1 MFLLFYKI
9 DKISSQKYKIIK
21 HNLILN
27 RYFDNIIKF
36 YCAQK
41 KTHLTFFNKKVI
53 IEKETSPNLKKKMKE
68 LRYLDKYF
76 IKYKFSFSLGIL
88 ITIIAQIF
96 SLFTPKL
103 ISSSLEAIEKF
114 DKLSSVEKS
123 STMVIGQYR
132 EELIHNVLLI
142 IATTIIAG
150 FLTFLMRQTLIV
162 MSRHI
167 EFDLKNEVFRQ
178 YENLSQN
185 FYKQNRTG
193 DLMNRISEDV
203 SKVRMYVGPAVMY
216 TINTFIRFAIVIAY
230 MYNVSPRLTL
240 YTLLPLPIL
249 SYAIFKLS
257 SEINIRSTVF
267 QQYLSKVSSFTQEIF
282 SGIRVIKA
290 YSLENQQQNNLI
302 SLAEESKSKS
312 LSLARV
318 QSLFGP
324 LMLALIGISN
334 LVVIYF
340 GGMLYINGTIKSI
353 GTIAEFI
360 LYVNMLTWPVASLGW
375 VSSMV
380 QEAEASQKRLNEFLK
395 IVPDIQNNNPSSST
409 VDGTISFENVSYT
422 YEDTNI
428 EALKNISFTV
438 KKGETLA
445 ILGKTGSGKST
456 LLSLIS
462 RMYDVT
468 EGQVKIDGKE
478 ISQLNLFDLRN
489 SIGIVPQD
497 AFLFSDSIKNNI
509 KFGKENATD
518 DEVIAA
524 AKSAV
529 VHDNIEGFNK
539 GYDTILGERGIT
551 LSGGQKQRVSIARA
565 IIKKPE
571 ILLFDDCLSA
581 VDTETE
587 EAILNNLFEICKD
600 KTTIIVSHR
609 VSSAKNADKIIIL
622 ENGKII
628 QQGFHNQL
636 INENGYYSALYLKQ
650 LSEKELL

>member
-1 MFLLFYKI
+1 
-9 DKISSQKYKIIK
+9 
-21 HNLILN
+21 
-27 RYFDNIIKF
+27 
-36 YCAQK
+36 
-41 KTHLTFFNKKVI
+41 
-53 IEKETSPNLKKKMKE
+53 MKE
-68 LRYLDKYF
+68 LQYLNKYF
-76 IKYKFSFSLGIL
+76 VKYKYSFLIGIVT
-88 ITIIAQIF
+88 TIVAQIF

-103 ISSSLEAIEKF
+103 ISKSFKAIEDFSKQSSIDSSLIQK
-114 DKLSSVEKS
+114 
-123 STMVIGQYR
+123 
-132 EELIHNVLLI
+132 ELIHNILLI

-203 SKVRMYVGPAVMY
+203 GKVRMYVGPAVMY
-216 TINTFIRFAIVIAY
+216 TINTFIRFAIVIVY

-257 SEINIRSTVF
+257 SEINKRSTVF

-290 YSLENQQQNNLI
+290 YSLENQHQKNMEEL
-302 SLAEESKSKS
+302 SLESKAKS
-312 LSLARV
+312 MNLAKV
-318 QSLFGP
+318 QALFGP
-324 LMLALIGISN
+324 LMLALIGVSN

-340 GGMLYINGTIKSI
+340 GGVLYINGSIKSI

-380 QEAEASQKRLNEFLK
+380 QEAEASQKRINEFLK
-395 IVPDIQNNNPSSST
+395 IKPDIQNNRQEHSEIQ
-409 VDGTISFENVSYT
+409 GAIEFKNVSFT
-422 YEDTNI
+422 YDDTHI
-428 EALKNISFTV
+428 KALQNISFTIH
-438 KKGETLA
+438 KGETLA
-445 ILGKTGSGKST
+445 ILGKTGSGKSSI
-456 LLSLIS
+456 LALIS
-462 RMYDVT
+462 RLYDVT
-468 EGQVKIDGKE
+468 DGTILVDGTAIHE
-478 ISQLNLFDLRN
+478 VNLFDLRN

-497 AFLFSDSIKNNI
+497 AFLFSDTIKNNI
-509 KFGKENATD
+509 KFGKETATD
-518 DEVIAA
+518 NEVIDA
-524 AKSAV
+524 AKKAV
-529 VHDNIEGFNK
+529 VHDNIINFNLE
-539 GYDTILGERGIT
+539 YETILGERGIT

-565 IIKKPE
+565 IIKDAP
-571 ILLFDDCLSA
+571 ILLLDDCLSA

-587 EAILNNLFEICKD
+587 ETILNNLLEFCKN

-622 ENGKII
+622 DEGKII
-628 QQGFHNQL
+628 EQGTHNQL
-636 INENGYYSALYLKQ
+636 LNQNGYYAALYLKQ
-650 LSEKELL
+650 LSEKELT

>member
-1 MFLLFYKI
+1 LAFAYNQNKQITKI
-9 DKISSQKYKIIK
+9 K
-21 HNLILN
+21 
-27 RYFDNIIKF
+27 
-36 YCAQK
+36 
-41 KTHLTFFNKKVI
+41 LTDS
-53 IEKETSPNLKKKMKE
+53 TPNKMKE
-68 LRYLDKYF
+68 LRYLNKYF
-76 IKYKFSFSLGIL
+76 VKYKYSFLLGIL
-88 ITIIAQIF
+88 ITIVAQIF

-103 ISSSLEAIEKF
+103 ISKSFKVIEEFSK
-114 DKLSSVEKS
+114 DKTVAKSV
-123 STMVIGQYR
+123 IQQ
-132 EELIHNVLLI
+132 ELLTNILLI

-178 YENLSQN
+178 YENLSHN

-216 TINTFIRFAIVIAY
+216 TINTIIRFAIVIVY
-230 MYNVSPRLTL
+230 MFNVSPRLTL
-240 YTLLPLPIL
+240 YTLLPLPLL
-249 SYAIFKLS
+249 SYAIFKIS
-257 SEINIRSTVF
+257 SEINKRSTIF

-290 YSLENQQQNNLI
+290 YSLEDQHQKNLEN
-302 SLAEESKSKS
+302 LADESKSKS
-312 LSLARV
+312 LSLAKI
-318 QSLFGP
+318 QALFGP

-340 GGMLYINGTIKSI
+340 GGIMYINGTIKSI

-380 QEAEASQKRLNEFLK
+380 QEAEASQKRINEFLK
-395 IVPDIQNNNPSSST
+395 IEPEIQNMNPDKS
-409 VDGTISFENVSYT
+409 VIEGTISFENVSYT

-428 EALKNISFTV
+428 KALQNISFTV
-438 KKGETLA
+438 HKGETLA

-456 LLSLIS
+456 IVSLIS
-462 RMYDVT
+462 RLYDVT
-468 EGQVKIDGKE
+468 EGRITIDGNE
-478 ISQLNLFDLRN
+478 ISKVNLYDLRN

-497 AFLFSDSIKNNI
+497 AFLFSDTIKNNI

-518 DEVIAA
+518 EEVEAA
-524 AKSAV
+524 AKNAE
-529 VHDNIEGFNK
+529 VHNNIIGFNK
-539 GYDTILGERGIT
+539 QYDTILGERGIT

-565 IIKKPE
+565 IIKNPK

-587 EAILNNLFEICKD
+587 EAILNNLQKICKD

-622 ENGKII
+622 DEGKII
-628 QQGFHNQL
+628 EQGSHNQL
-636 INENGYYSALYLKQ
+636 INQGGYYAALYLKQ
-650 LSEKELL
+650 LSEKEMQ

>member
-1 MFLLFYKI
+1 
-9 DKISSQKYKIIK
+9 
-21 HNLILN
+21 
-27 RYFDNIIKF
+27 
-36 YCAQK
+36 
-41 KTHLTFFNKKVI
+41 
-53 IEKETSPNLKKKMKE
+53 MKE
-68 LRYLDKYF
+68 LGYLNKYF
-76 IKYKFSFSLGIL
+76 IKYKYSFLLGI
-88 ITIIAQIF
+88 IFTIVAQIF

-103 ISSSLEAIEKF
+103 ISKSFKIIESYSQ
-114 DKLSSVEKS
+114 DKSITKG
-123 STMVIGQYR
+123 IIQ
-132 EELIHNVLLI
+132 EELISNILVI

-150 FLTFLMRQTLIV
+150 ILTFLMRQTLIV

-185 FYKQNRTG
+185 FYKKNRTG

-216 TINTFIRFAIVIAY
+216 TINTFIRFTIVIVY
-230 MYNVSPRLTL
+230 MYKVSPRLTL

-257 SEINIRSTVF
+257 SEINKRSTVF
-267 QQYLSKVSSFTQEIF
+267 QQYLSKVSSYTQEIF

-290 YSLENQQQNNLI
+290 YSLEDQHQANIENL
-302 SLAEESKSKS
+302 ANESKSKS
-312 LSLARV
+312 LSLAKI
-318 QSLFGP
+318 QALFGP
-324 LMLALIGISN
+324 LMMALIGISN

-340 GGMLYINGTIKSI
+340 GGLMYINGTIKSI

-380 QEAEASQKRLNEFLK
+380 QEAEASQKRINEFLK
-395 IVPDIQNNNPSSST
+395 IEPEIQNKNPNHS
-409 VDGTISFENVSYT
+409 VIDGSISFENVSYI

-428 EALKNISFTV
+428 KALENISFTV
-438 KKGETLA
+438 KKGHTLA

-456 LLSLIS
+456 IISLIS
-462 RMYDVT
+462 RLYDVT
-468 EGQVKIDGKE
+468 EGQITIDGEE
-478 ISQLNLFDLRN
+478 ISQVNLFDLRN

-497 AFLFSDSIKNNI
+497 AFLFSDTIKNNI
-509 KFGKENATD
+509 KFGKEEATD
-518 DEVIAA
+518 QEVEQA
-524 AKSAV
+524 AKSAE
-529 VHDNIEGFNK
+529 VHNNIIDFNK
-539 GYDTILGERGIT
+539 QYETILGERGIT

-565 IIKKPE
+565 VIKNPH
-571 ILLFDDCLSA
+571 ILLLDDCLSA

-587 EAILNNLFEICKD
+587 EAILNNLQEICKD

-622 ENGKII
+622 DEGRII
-628 QQGFHNQL
+628 EQGSHNQL
-636 INENGYYSALYLKQ
+636 INQEGYYAALYMKQ
-650 LSEKELL
+650 LSEKEFQ

>member
-1 MFLLFYKI
+1 
-9 DKISSQKYKIIK
+9 
-21 HNLILN
+21 
-27 RYFDNIIKF
+27 
-36 YCAQK
+36 
-41 KTHLTFFNKKVI
+41 
-53 IEKETSPNLKKKMKE
+53 MKE
-68 LRYLDKYF
+68 LRYLNKYF
-76 IKYKFSFSLGIL
+76 VKYKFSFLLGIL

-103 ISSSLEAIEKF
+103 ISKSFKAIEDFAKDDTISKTF
-114 DKLSSVEKS
+114 
-123 STMVIGQYR
+123 IRQ
-132 EELIHNVLLI
+132 ELVSDILLI
-142 IATTIIAG
+142 IGTTIIAG

-167 EFDLKNEVFRQ
+167 EFDLKNEVFKQ

-203 SKVRMYVGPAVMY
+203 SKVRMYAGPAVMY
-216 TINTFIRFAIVIAY
+216 TINTIIRFAIVIVY
-230 MYNVSPRLTL
+230 MFNVSPRLTL

-249 SYAIFKLS
+249 SYAIFKIS
-257 SEINIRSTVF
+257 SEINKRSTIF

-290 YSLENQQQNNLI
+290 YSLENEYQKNMVE
-302 SLAEESKSKS
+302 LADESKRKS
-312 LSLARV
+312 LSLARI
-318 QSLFGP
+318 QALFGP
-324 LMLALIGISN
+324 LMMALIGISN

-340 GGMLYINGTIKSI
+340 GGLMYIDGTIKSI

-380 QEAEASQKRLNEFLK
+380 QEAEASQKRINEFMK
-395 IVPDIQNNNPSSST
+395 IEPEIQNKNPEKSIIE
-409 VDGTISFENVSYT
+409 GTISFENVSYI

-428 EALKNISFTV
+428 KALENVTFTIH
-438 KKGETLA
+438 KGETLA

-456 LLSLIS
+456 IISLIS
-462 RMYDVT
+462 RLYDVT
-468 EGQVKIDGKE
+468 QGTLIIDGKE
-478 ISQLNLFDLRN
+478 ISSLNLYDLRN

-518 DEVIAA
+518 LEVENA

-529 VHDNIEGFNK
+529 VHKNIMGFK
-539 GYDTILGERGIT
+539 KQYDTVLGERGIT

-565 IIKKPE
+565 IIKNPE

-587 EAILNNLFEICKD
+587 EKILNNLQEICKN

-609 VSSAKNADKIIIL
+609 VSSAKNADRIIIL
-622 ENGKII
+622 DEGKII
-628 QQGFHNQL
+628 QQGSHNQL
-636 INENGYYSALYLKQ
+636 INEEGYYADLYLKQ
-650 LSEKELL
+650 LSEKEIQ

>member
-1 MFLLFYKI
+1 
-9 DKISSQKYKIIK
+9 
-21 HNLILN
+21 
-27 RYFDNIIKF
+27 
-36 YCAQK
+36 
-41 KTHLTFFNKKVI
+41 
-53 IEKETSPNLKKKMKE
+53 MKE

-353 GTIAEFI
+353 GTIAEYI

>member
-1 MFLLFYKI
+1 
-9 DKISSQKYKIIK
+9 
-21 HNLILN
+21 
-27 RYFDNIIKF
+27 
-36 YCAQK
+36 
-41 KTHLTFFNKKVI
+41 
-53 IEKETSPNLKKKMKE
+53 MKE
-68 LRYLDKYF
+68 LSYLNKYF
-76 IKYKFSFSLGIL
+76 IKYKFSFSFGIL

-96 SLFTPKL
+96 FLFTPKL
-103 ISSSLEAIEKF
+103 VSHSFDVIERF
-114 DKLSSVEKS
+114 LKLSEADQNSA
-123 STMVIGQYR
+123 IIR
-132 EELIHNVLLI
+132 EFYKQDLIHNVLLI
-142 IATTIIAG
+142 IGSAIVAG

-167 EFDLKNEVFRQ
+167 EFDLKNEVFKQ
-178 YENLSQN
+178 YEILSQN

-216 TINTFIRFAIVIAY
+216 TINTFIRFAIVIIY
-230 MYNVSPRLTL
+230 MYNVSPLLTL
-240 YTLLPLPIL
+240 YTILPLPIL
-249 SYAIFKLS
+249 SYCIFKLS
-257 SEINIRSTVF
+257 SEINKRSTTF

-290 YSLENQQQNNLI
+290 YSLENQHQNNMI
-302 SLAEESKSKS
+302 DLADESKKKS
-312 LSLARV
+312 LDLAKV

-324 LMLALIGISN
+324 LMIALIGISN

-340 GGMLYINGTIKSI
+340 GGVMYINGSIPNI

-395 IVPDIQNNNPSSST
+395 LEPEIKNNNPNSSEIHGS
-409 VDGTISFENVSYT
+409 IAFENVSYT

-428 EALKNISFTV
+428 EALKNVTFSV
-438 KKGETLA
+438 KNGETLA

-456 LLSLIS
+456 ILSLIS
-462 RMYDVT
+462 RFYDVT
-468 EGQVKIDGKE
+468 EGRITIDQNE
-478 ISQLNLFDLRN
+478 ISTLNLNDLRN
-489 SIGIVPQD
+489 SIGMVPQD
-497 AFLFSDSIKNNI
+497 AFLFSDTIKNNI
-509 KFGKENATD
+509 KFGNENATD
-518 DEVIAA
+518 EEVIEA
-524 AKSAV
+524 AKNAV
-529 VHDNIEGFNK
+529 VHDNIVAFNK
-539 GYDTILGERGIT
+539 QYDTILGERGIT

-565 IIKKPE
+565 IIKDPA

-587 EAILNNLFEICKD
+587 ETILSNLFEICKN

-622 ENGKII
+622 EDGKII
-628 QQGFHNQL
+628 QQGSHNQL
-636 INENGYYSALYLKQ
+636 INQDGYYSSLYLKQ

>member
-1 MFLLFYKI
+1 LFTEFVK
-9 DKISSQKYKIIK
+9 
-21 HNLILN
+21 
-27 RYFDNIIKF
+27 FD
-36 YCAQK
+36 
-41 KTHLTFFNKKVI
+41 
-53 IEKETSPNLKKKMKE
+53 IEYITKMKE
-68 LRYLDKYF
+68 LRYLNKYF
-76 IKYKFSFSLGIL
+76 IKYKYSFSLGIL

-103 ISSSLEAIEKF
+103 ISKSLNAIENF
-114 DKLSSVEKS
+114 DKLPEKEQLS
-123 STMVIGQYR
+123 QVVIASYR
-132 EELIHNVLLI
+132 QDLIHNVLLI
-142 IATTIIAG
+142 IATTIVAG

-162 MSRHI
+162 MSRHV

-216 TINTFIRFAIVIAY
+216 TINTFIRFAIVILY
-230 MYNVSPRLTL
+230 MYNVSPLLTL
-240 YTLLPLPIL
+240 YTILPLPVL
-249 SYAIFKLS
+249 SYCIFKLS
-257 SEINIRSTVF
+257 SEINKRSTTF
-267 QQYLSKVSSFTQEIF
+267 QQYLSKVSSFSQEIF

-290 YSLENQQQNNLI
+290 YSLEDQHQNNMVA
-302 SLAEESKSKS
+302 LADESKSKS
-312 LSLARV
+312 LDLAKV

-324 LMLALIGISN
+324 LMIALIGISN

-340 GGMLYINGTIKSI
+340 GGVMYINGKIPNI

-395 IVPDIQNNNPSSST
+395 IEPEIKNTNEDSSHIN
-409 VDGTISFENVSYT
+409 GTISFENVSYT

-428 EALKNISFTV
+428 EALKNVTFTV

-456 LLSLIS
+456 ILSLIS
-462 RMYDVT
+462 RLYDVT
-468 EGQVKIDGKE
+468 EGRIAIDEKE
-478 ISQLNLFDLRN
+478 ISTLNLNDLRN
-489 SIGIVPQD
+489 NIGIVPQD
-497 AFLFSDSIKNNI
+497 AFLFSDTIKNNI
-509 KFGKENATD
+509 KFGNQNATD
-518 DEVIAA
+518 EEVIEA
-524 AKSAV
+524 AKNAV
-529 VHDNIEGFNK
+529 VHDNIITFNK
-539 GYDTILGERGIT
+539 QYDTILGERGIT

-565 IIKKPE
+565 IIKNPA

-587 EAILNNLFEICKD
+587 EAILNNLFKICKD

-622 ENGKII
+622 EDGQII
-628 QQGFHNQL
+628 QQGSHNQL
-636 INENGYYSALYLKQ
+636 INQSGYYSSLYLKQ

>member
-1 MFLLFYKI
+1 
-9 DKISSQKYKIIK
+9 
-21 HNLILN
+21 
-27 RYFDNIIKF
+27 
-36 YCAQK
+36 
-41 KTHLTFFNKKVI
+41 
-53 IEKETSPNLKKKMKE
+53 MKE
-68 LRYLDKYF
+68 LGYLNKYF
-76 IKYKFSFSLGIL
+76 IKYKYSFLLGIF

-103 ISSSLEAIEKF
+103 ISKSFKVIEGFSK
-114 DKLSSVEKS
+114 DNTVSKS
-123 STMVIGQYR
+123 IIQQ
-132 EELIHNVLLI
+132 ELITNISLI
-142 IATTIIAG
+142 ILTTIIAG
-150 FLTFLMRQTLIV
+150 FLSFLMRQTLIV

-216 TINTFIRFAIVIAY
+216 AINTFIRFAIVIVY
-230 MYNVSPRLTL
+230 MFSVSPKLTL

-257 SEINIRSTVF
+257 SEINKRSTIF

-290 YSLENQQQNNLI
+290 YSLEKQHQNNMVE
-302 SLAEESKSKS
+302 LATESKKKS
-312 LSLARV
+312 MDLAKI
-318 QSLFGP
+318 QALFGP
-324 LMLALIGISN
+324 LMIALIGISN

-340 GGMLYINGTIKSI
+340 GGLMYIHGSIKNI
-353 GTIAEFI
+353 GVIAEFI

-380 QEAEASQKRLNEFLK
+380 QEAEASQKRINEFLK
-395 IVPDIQNNNPSSST
+395 IEPEIHNKNQEKSIIE
-409 VDGTISFENVSYT
+409 GAISFENVSYT
-422 YEDTNI
+422 YVDTLI
-428 EALKNISFTV
+428 KALENVSFTV
-438 KKGETLA
+438 QKGETLA

-456 LLSLIS
+456 IISLIS
-462 RMYDVT
+462 RLYDTT
-468 EGQVKIDGKE
+468 EGHITIDGKE
-478 ISQLNLFDLRN
+478 ISSLNLYDLRN
-489 SIGIVPQD
+489 SIGIVSQD
-497 AFLFSDSIKNNI
+497 AFLFSDTVKNNI

-518 DEVIAA
+518 EEVEAA

-529 VHDNIEGFNK
+529 VHDNIMGFNK
-539 GYDTILGERGIT
+539 QYDTILGERGIT

-565 IIKKPE
+565 IIKNPE

-587 EAILNNLFEICKD
+587 EAILNNLQEICKD

-609 VSSAKNADKIIIL
+609 VSSAKNADRIIIL
-622 ENGKII
+622 DEGKILE
-628 QQGFHNQL
+628 QGSHNQL
-636 INENGYYSALYLKQ
+636 INLEGYYADLYTKQ
-650 LSEKELL
+650 LSEKELE